1 MRPPEPSPE
10 LHVHSSVNLRP
21 GEQGSSC
28 DALCTPFLRG
38 NLRFALLP
46 LLWAWLCCGCR
57 LAADAGC
64 CWRALPPTP
73 GSAHLLISVFVAPAP
88 LPGAF
93 LAEAGMRSTAG
104 GGFFASQEGCSL
116 GGSFAGSGAGMENGS
131 EVIAARLLGLEIGLK
146 TAGSS
151 ALQPVS
157 RGERERKIISSAF
170 SPALHTHSRLR
181 REAAGG

>member
-1 MRPPEPSPE
+1 M
-10 LHVHSSVNLRP
+10 
-21 GEQGSSC
+21 
-28 DALCTPFLRG
+28 LCAPLSYGGISFLPFFLCSGQRE
-38 NLRFALLP
+38 R
-46 LLWAWLCCGCR
+46 AWLCCQCR

-73 GSAHLLISVFVAPAP
+73 GSARLLISVFIAPAP
-88 LPGAF
+88 LSGAF

-104 GGFFASQEGCSL
+104 GGSSPPGRAAALEGAAL
-116 GGSFAGSGAGMENGS
+116 APGAGMENGS
-131 EVIAARLLGLEIGLK
+131 EVIATRLLGLEIGLK

-151 ALQPVS
+151 TLQPVS
-157 RGERERKIISSAF
+157 RGEREREIISSAF